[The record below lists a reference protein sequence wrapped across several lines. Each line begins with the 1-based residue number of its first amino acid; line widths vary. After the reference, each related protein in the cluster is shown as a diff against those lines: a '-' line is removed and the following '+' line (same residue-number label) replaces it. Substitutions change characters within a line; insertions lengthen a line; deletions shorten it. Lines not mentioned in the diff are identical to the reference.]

1 MTRLLILSLTL
12 FISGCAS
19 IPISTMLTM
28 SSFDA
33 EDFIRIQP
41 QELEAKIQVDDPVTI
56 SIDETRLAL
65 ELDTQK
71 GLLSYEFP
79 LVLVEQVKI
88 PASPGFFSD
97 DVAKTEYRLE
107 LSEQG
112 IEDFKA
118 VKEVFQERQSGQL
131 DFSVLTNIY
140 ELPEDSETVRM
151 SIFLQLFEDEG
162 FFTLFYDAEIEI
174 KYKD

>member
-19 IPISTMLTM
+19 IPINTMLTM
-28 SSFDA
+28 SSFDE
-33 EDFIRIQP
+33 EDFMRIQP
-41 QELEAKIQVDDPVTI
+41 QELEARIQVDEPLTI
-56 SIDETRLAL
+56 NIDETQLAL

-79 LVLVEQVKI
+79 LVLVEQVNI
-88 PASPGFFSD
+88 PASSGFFSD

-107 LSEQG
+107 LSEKA
-112 IEDFKA
+112 IEDLKS
-118 VKEVFQERQSGQL
+118 VKEVFQEGQSGRFA
-131 DFSVLTNIY
+131 FSVLTSFNGRPGNI
-140 ELPEDSETVRM
+140 EEVRLSM
-151 SIFLQLFEDEG
+151 FLQLFEDEG
-162 FFTLFYDAEIEI
+162 FFTLFDDAKIEI